1 MRENH
6 FCKNMGV
13 TEMKTNWT
21 PTFFAVLVV
30 WLATTVT
37 AAADLA
43 TEKQFTNSIGMELV
57 RIEPGDFIMGA
68 GEAPPQTREEW
79 DQRDWDEA
87 PAHKV
92 SISKRFYMATTE
104 VTNAQYEQFDPQHK
118 ELRGLHRVSTEDDH
132 PVVLVSWQ
140 QAVDF
145 CDWLSKKEGR
155 PYRLPTEA
163 EWEYACRAG
172 TTTPYHTGETLTPEQ
187 ANFGVVPQGERA
199 GPVAVGSFK
208 PNAWGLCD
216 MHGNVAEWCHD
227 WFGPYEAGEQTDP
240 AGRADGW
247 ARVTRGWSYR
257 RANHKL
263 GTVRY
268 CRSSNRSGHL
278 PEDANRTTGFRVVSG
293 ELPANEPL
301 PVPEPPVHQ
310 QNVRQGPPPKSGPDP
325 PTPYYEYLSEGV
337 SIPDDMWGPIYRHW
351 NHFSAI
357 TVCPNG
363 DVLAVWYSTVSESGP
378 ECAQA
383 ATRLRA
389 DTGKWDPPAFFFGT
403 PDCNT
408 HAPVLFCDG
417 KRLYHFC
424 TQSLKG
430 WDDAAECMRTSD
442 DNGATW
448 SRPQIILTR
457 EDPLTMSQ
465 PCSAFVA
472 RNGKLVL
479 AVDGDF
485 GHRDERVMLSADR
498 GETWRVARGNLRD
511 AAGRYA
517 IHPAVVQR
525 DDGAFL
531 AFLRGPDPM
540 PAFVSHDE
548 GESWE
553 PAATPFPGISV
564 GQKAAALKLASGG
577 LLLCSF
583 DNKREMFGGRRGDWP
598 STFAALSYDDGK
610 TWAHVR
616 KVQGPGGYMSLT
628 QAPNGVI
635 YLLGPN
641 KRSGRIHCVAFN
653 EAWLK
658 EGKPLK

>member
-1 MRENH
+1 MS
-6 FCKNMGV
+6 KILPI
-13 TEMKTNWT
+13 TL
-21 PTFFAVLVV
+21 FA
-30 WLATTVT
+30 LAF
-37 AAADLA
+37 AAAAWAARAWAEQPQGKEL
-43 TEKQFTNSIGMELV
+43 TNSIGMKLV
-57 RIEPGDFIMGA
+57 RIEAGEFIMGA
-68 GEAPPQTREEW
+68 GDAPPKTRDEW
-79 DQRDWDEA
+79 NQRDWDEA
-87 PAHKV
+87 PAHEV
-92 SISKRFYMATTE
+92 TISKPFYLGATE
-104 VTNAQYEQFDPQHK
+104 VTNAQYERFDPQHQ

-132 PVVLVSWQ
+132 PVVMVSWQ

-145 CDWLSKKEGR
+145 CNWLAKQEGE

-172 TTTPYHTGETLTPEQ
+172 TTTPYHTGETLRPEQ
-187 ANFGVVPQGERA
+187 ANFGVVPQGKRP
-199 GPVAVGSFK
+199 GPVPVGSFK
-208 PNAWGLCD
+208 PNAWGLYD
-216 MHGNVAEWCHD
+216 VHGNVAEWCLD
-227 WFGPYEAGEQTDP
+227 WFGPYAPGERTDP
-240 AGRADGW
+240 VGRADGW
-247 ARVTRGWSYR
+247 ARVTRGWSYQ

-278 PEDANRTTGFRVVSG
+278 PEDANRTTGFRVVRG
-293 ELPANEPL
+293 ELPATRPL
-301 PVPEPPVHQ
+301 PVAEPPVHQ

-325 PTPYYEYLSEGV
+325 STPYYEYLSEGV
-337 SIPDDMWGPIYRHW
+337 SIPDDTWGPIFRQH
-351 NHFSAI
+351 NHFSAVA
-357 TVCPNG
+357 VCPNG

-389 DTGKWDPPAFFFGT
+389 DTGQWDPPSFFFGT

-448 SRPQIILTR
+448 SRPRIILTR
-457 EDPLTMSQ
+457 EHPLTMSQ

-472 RNGKLVL
+472 KNGKLVL

-485 GHRDERVMLSADR
+485 SHRDERVMLSAD
-498 GETWRVARGNLRD
+498 GGKTWKVAGGDLRK

-540 PAFVSHDE
+540 PAFVSRDE
-548 GESWE
+548 GGSWE
-553 PAATPFPGISV
+553 PLATPFPGISV

-583 DNKREMFGGRRGDWP
+583 DNHKRPMFGEKESQWP
-598 STFAALSYDDGK
+598 YTFAALSYDDGK

-616 KVQGPGGYMSLT
+616 PVPGPSGYMSLA

-635 YLLGPN
+635 YLMGS
-641 KRSGRIHCVAFN
+641 RMRCAAFN

-658 EGKPLK
+658 EGKPLR